1 NHGLIPAGFSN
12 NGIAPGSLFIIKG
25 TGLADPNAQAL
36 ALQSSAGAGLP
47 TTLNG
52 ASVKVTVNGTTTV
65 PVFYYALATQLALVL
80 PSNTL
85 PTRQAQVT
93 VTYNNQTTG
102 AFPVQVV
109 QSAMGFDA
117 YYGTGSGL

>member
-1 NHGLIPAGFSN
+1 NYGLIPAGFSN

-36 ALQSSAGAGLP
+36 PLQSSAGAGLP

-52 ASVKVTVNGTTTV
+52 ASVQVTVNGTTTV
-65 PVFYYALATQLALVL
+65 PVFYYAIATQLALVL
-80 PSNTL
+80 PSNTGTSTG
-85 PTRQAQVT
+85 TRVAAQVT

-102 AFPVQVV
+102 AFPIQVV
-109 QSAMGFDA
+109 
-117 YYGTGSGL
+117 